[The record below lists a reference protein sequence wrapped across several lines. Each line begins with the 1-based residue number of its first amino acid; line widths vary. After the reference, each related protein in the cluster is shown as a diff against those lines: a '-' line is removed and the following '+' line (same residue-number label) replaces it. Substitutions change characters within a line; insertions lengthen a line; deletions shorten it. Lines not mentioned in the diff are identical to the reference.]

1 MKCPWNQKYRCHIQK
16 IETRNQLCPVQDQAF
31 VEALDIWALTGRT
44 CQSVRFDTIP
54 GTDNAGDLRQVLK
67 ADMAVNFLNPQMILA
82 LVETQEIERQ
92 NREKYQK
99 YKLKGYQYMTT
110 YICKDLINGY
120 SNWSIKQSL
129 KKDKTCNNCE
139 YLGLSLLEHGHRCL
153 KTQKMLS
160 RDLMTPFW
168 CPLPEKNKQK

>member
-16 IETRNQLCPVQDQAF
+16 TETRNQLCPVQDQQF
-31 VEALDIWALTGRT
+31 VEALDVWALTGRT

-99 YKLKGYQYMTT
+99 HKLKGYQYMTT

-120 SNWSIKQSL
+120 SKWLIKKSI
-129 KKDKTCNNCE
+129 
-139 YLGLSLLEHGHRCL
+139 
-153 KTQKMLS
+153 
-160 RDLMTPFW
+160 
-168 CPLPEKNKQK
+168 NKA